1 MRYLLITFMRQAA
14 GQINEEVRAAKRIRN
29 SDLNSCNV
37 IMDYGTKDILKC
49 VIEGKRHE
57 TDFEKMNTYYKKIY
71 PKLIE
76 QLEKEGPTE
85 VRAAEIK
92 K

>member
-1 MRYLLITFMRQAA
+1 MRYLLISFLRQPG
-14 GQINEEVRAAKRIRN
+14 GQINEEVRPSKRVRT
-29 SDLNSCNV
+29 SDLSTCNIIV
-37 IMDYGTKDILKC
+37 DYGTKEIIKC
-49 VIEGKRHE
+49 IIEGKRHE
-57 TDFEKMNTYYKKIY
+57 TDFEKMNAYYKKIY

-85 VRAAEIK
+85 VRSTETK

>member
-1 MRYLLITFMRQAA
+1 MITFMRQAG
-14 GQINEEVRAAKRIRN
+14 GQINEEVRASKRVRN

-37 IMDYGTKDILKC
+37 IIDYGTKDILKC
-49 VIEGKRHE
+49 IIEGKRHE
-57 TDFEKMNTYYKKIY
+57 TDYEKMNNYYKKIY

-76 QLEKEGPTE
+76 QLEREGPTE
-85 VRAAEIK
+85 VRPVEAK